1 MAHAFVLKDVKQ
13 MWAHVLKME
22 DMGITAVGT
31 QGSKKYRSWWED
43 QHSLLDNVQT
53 DRSLI

>member
-1 MAHAFVLKDVKQ
+1 MLEDAKE